1 MHAFWGYCWKWSAL
15 GGGVA
20 IFALVGALALGAIA
34 ARAPRR
40 ALAGVVLGVLVA
52 SVALVGARVGM
63 LVLWNGVRPAICDRA
78 I

>member
-20 IFALVGALALGAIA
+20 ILALVGALALGAIA